1 MSTKADD
8 DVDQINE
15 LDELLR
21 QLRELEE
28 EKRYVQMENKRLQEE
43 IERLKK
49 ELNRM
54 KLPPLLIGTIEDI
67 VDERR
72 VVIRSSTGPSF
83 LVYAS
88 EHIPREKLAPG
99 TRVALNKATLSVISV
114 IPEAYDPTIIASEI
128 STKPNVTYEEIG
140 GLSEQIREI
149 REMIEL
155 PLLNPDIFRKV
166 GVDPPTG
173 VLLVGP
179 PGTGKTLLA
188 KAVAN
193 STNATFIRIVASE
206 LVRKYIGE
214 GARLVRELF
223 DLARKRAPSIIFID
237 ELDAIGARRVDSSTS
252 GDREV
257 QRTLMQLLAEIDG
270 FEPLGNIKII
280 AATNRPD
287 TLDEALIRPGRF
299 DRIIEIPLPDSSG
312 REEILKIHIKKMN
325 LKNVNLK
332 EIASITEG
340 FAGADLK
347 AVTVEAGMFA
357 VRELRDFIT
366 QTDFIKAV
374 EKIRAQRE
382 SGKPADLGMYV

>member
-1 MSTKADD
+1 
-8 DVDQINE
+8 
-15 LDELLR
+15 
-21 QLRELEE
+21 
-28 EKRYVQMENKRLQEE
+28 MENKRLQEE
-43 IERLKK
+43 IEKLRK

-54 KLPPLLIGTIEDI
+54 KLPPLLIGTIEDL

-88 EHIPREKLAPG
+88 EHIPKEKLSVGA
-99 TRVALNKATLSVISV
+99 RVALNKATLSVISI
-114 IPEAYDPTIIASEI
+114 IPDAYDPTVVASEI
-128 STKPNVTYEEIG
+128 SERPNVTYEEIG
-140 GLSEQIREI
+140 GLSEQIKEI

-166 GVDPPTG
+166 GVEPPTG

-223 DLARKRAPSIIFID
+223 NLARKRAPSIIFID
-237 ELDAIGARRVDSSTS
+237 ELDAIGARRIDSSTS

-299 DRIIEIPLPDSSG
+299 DRIIEIPLPDQHG
-312 REEILKIHIKKMN
+312 REEILKIHVKKMN
-325 LKNVNLK
+325 IRDVDLK

-357 VRELRDFIT
+357 IRESRDYVTHI
-366 QTDFIKAV
+366 DFIKAV
-374 EKIRAQRE
+374 EKIRIQRN
-382 SGKPADLGMYV
+382 SNKPTDLGMYV

>member
-1 MSTKADD
+1 
-8 DVDQINE
+8 
-15 LDELLR
+15 
-21 QLRELEE
+21 
-28 EKRYVQMENKRLQEE
+28 
-43 IERLKK
+43 
-49 ELNRM
+49 
-54 KLPPLLIGTIEDI
+54 
-67 VDERR
+67 
-72 VVIRSSTGPSF
+72 
-83 LVYAS
+83 
-88 EHIPREKLAPG
+88 
-99 TRVALNKATLSVISV
+99 
-114 IPEAYDPTIIASEI
+114 
-128 STKPNVTYEEIG
+128 VTYEEIG

-299 DRIIEIPLPDSSG
+299 DGIIEIPLPDSSG
-312 REEILKIHIKKMN
+312 REEILKIHTKKMN

-332 EIASITEG
+332 EIASTTEG